1 MNLNCVMVQFVML
14 LLQSCPSQNGI
25 LARNIHTTTDIILSD
40 IRNAFKIITNNT
52 NLINRI
58 IPQMY
63 ESVVPSSN
71 VTFQFKIP
79 DATVKDGSSI
89 LTMRRSDLV
98 DPVFPNLTMEY
109 MRAQLNKTRFTLFT
123 SETLHNLEPS
133 NVSDESSANSW
144 SSLGLDGWSGAVVEN
159 TQDAYPNSDFLL
171 DLKNVGKDPDDEN
184 LYIARVNDPFGTS
197 VKWNFR

>member
-1 MNLNCVMVQFVML
+1 
-14 LLQSCPSQNGI
+14 
-25 LARNIHTTTDIILSD
+25 
-40 IRNAFKIITNNT
+40 
-52 NLINRI
+52 
-58 IPQMY
+58 MY